1 MYFERDFQG
10 GGPEGPPWENQPLP
24 DAGFERVRFNS
35 SFFPNTTKMWNSLP
49 KEIVMLNLPDFK
61 NSMKKMF
68 KPKRYKHFARGSK
81 LGNILLTRI
90 RVGRSDLNQHKF
102 TVGHVDS
109 PECLCHFRSESP
121 EHNFLDCFFTNWSVR
136 SYLACLNTKYHFS
149 KMLQKRKSFNWY

>member
-1 MYFERDFQG
+1 MEFQ
-10 GGPEGPPWENQPLP
+10 
-24 DAGFERVRFNS
+24 
-35 SFFPNTTKMWNSLP
+35 
-49 KEIVMLNLPDFK
+49 EIQVLNLPDFK

-68 KPKRYKHFARGSK
+68 KPNRYKHFARGSK

-121 EHNFLDCFFTNWSVR
+121 EHYFLDCFLYEPERQILFGLIEHYVPFFKNLTKKKKLELILTGINIENEEFLSTNTIIMKTTQNFI
-136 SYLACLNTKYHFS
+136 LNTKRFAN
-149 KMLQKRKSFNWY
+149 LDV